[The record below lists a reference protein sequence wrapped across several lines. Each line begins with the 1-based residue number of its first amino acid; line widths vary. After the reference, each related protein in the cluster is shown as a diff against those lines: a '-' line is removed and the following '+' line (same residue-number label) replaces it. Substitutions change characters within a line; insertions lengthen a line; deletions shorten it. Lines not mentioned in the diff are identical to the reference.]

1 VVLFFHVVSLF
12 VKGVLMSRRN
22 AESRIGF
29 TLIELLVV
37 IFIIAILVGLLLP
50 AVQKVREAAA
60 RTANASNLRQLATAV
75 NMSHDQN
82 KTIPPY
88 RGSYGGKISTAAM
101 SGPAALTFHYH
112 CLPFIENTAL
122 WTQAYAS
129 PQTSAIATVT
139 PFLSSNDPTQT
150 NAGAGGANYA
160 VNMRLFFNGG
170 GLGQLGLDG
179 TPNLLKLKWGQVQD
193 GTSNTLLFATKFMNC
208 GTAGGSMW
216 MSDNTTQKN
225 AYFGEQSRT
234 PPQFGVT
241 QALCTSSP
249 ANAQAFNPQ
258 SLQVVFCD
266 ASVHT
271 ISAGIPITVW
281 EALLTYGAGDI
292 VPQDAID

>member
-1 VVLFFHVVSLF
+1 
-12 VKGVLMSRRN
+12 MSRRN
-22 AESRIGF
+22 AESRTGF

-88 RGSYGGKISTAAM
+88 SGTYGGKVATAAM
-101 SGPAALTFHYH
+101 AGPNALTFHYH
-112 CLPFIENTAL
+112 LLPFIENTAL
-122 WTQAYAS
+122 WNQAYQAPAQS
-129 PQTSAIATVT
+129 VNATVT

-150 NAGAGGANYA
+150 NGGAGGANYA
-160 VNMRLFFNGG
+160 VNMRLFYNGG
-170 GLGQLGLDG
+170 GLGQLGLVG
-179 TPNLLKLKWGQVQD
+179 TPNVIKLKWGQVQD

-208 GTAGGSMW
+208 GTAGGSWW
-216 MSDNTTQKN
+216 MSDNTTQKS
-225 AYFGEQSRT
+225 AYFGENT
-234 PPQFGVT
+234 KLPPQFGVT
-241 QALCTSSP
+241 QALCSPSP

-258 SLQVVFCD
+258 SLQIVFCD

-271 ISAGIPITVW
+271 CSAGVPQAVW
-281 EALLTYGAGDI
+281 EALLTYGVGDI